1 MTNGY
6 VVYVEK
12 RNNNPIPLAP
22 LGVPYIKGCFFYFM
36 KKEETL
42 LSALKK
48 TLALLLVFALAL
60 SCMPLG
66 AVTAFAAEV
75 DETQPPTEEPT
86 DATEA
91 VTEATTEPT
100 EEPTEAATEP
110 VTEPIVEETEPVE
123 ETVPTE
129 EPPPVMMFAASP
141 ASDTKGGSSGSETGD
156 GGDGGGNSAGDG
168 SSNMIAVGV
177 TMQIVYYRYD
187 QCYNRYNSHGSV
199 INTLQNYKAIPWN
212 DSGKD
217 QGATATTVF
226 DTYTISPH
234 TFIVKAR
241 YPSYPYVYHFPNETL
256 KDDNCTFNWT
266 GFTNFWFNYNN
277 PGGSAGTY
285 PKIVRNEAGGSK
297 AIEDFLVRI
306 ILGNDFG
313 AWNKL
318 DVAKGETVATDTS
331 LFAATLKYLGASDL
345 AVQNYLDAYFGNLS
359 IVQDGD
365 TLIPTIIWSYVAA
378 ENLGGTNR
386 IYTIGDIASNGS
398 ANKNWLQTAYTSGSN
413 CNTGFGDCTWK
424 KSGSDTMICKL
435 MLGGKHYSGHGT
447 TIWTEAGSDKLFGT
461 GLVNRIQTEVDS
473 TAENGTNTF
482 YYLRGYWTPYGT
494 GNGAVSVT
502 KTNAAGNTNLS
513 GAEFTLY
520 RDIAC
525 TVPVTSADYYSLNTS
540 DTGYVSHSVRKTDAN
555 GKANWTGLYTGTY
568 FLKETKAPDGYQV
581 NVDSSG
587 KVEVKEVAVSGGTTS
602 LTLTNTEN
610 TKPVTLKKSI
620 NASADCIAQ
629 ISGNPLYSLAGAEYS
644 ITLNGKVVETLKTD
658 ANGNAASTKQYK
670 IGDVLTIKE
679 TKAPPGYKLDTKT
692 YTHTVTSGE
701 NMISVSDIPIFDPPI
716 VLTKVDKDTTT
727 PQGNG
732 SFTGAVFKWEF
743 YANNNWSG
751 SATRTW
757 YFATDS
763 AGRCLYSKDYLAS
776 GYTSSALYVS
786 PAGVNQLPLGTLKI
800 TEVKNSLGYTVI
812 PDSLYCSIVLDSSK
826 ASGTKH
832 VWTTESAAIL
842 AQMANGDWGVYEPID
857 TNLFGSVSVEK
868 YDAVTGQT
876 AQGEATL
883 AGAKFQIINNSAG
896 SVKVNGKICA
906 PGTVV
911 CEITTDAKGY
921 AATGNIFPVGTFT
934 IVEVEAPTGYLLNKN
949 WQKTFSVTAEK
960 KDHSFTYEAGT
971 GCPEEVIAGKIQITK
986 KIVNTIDNLNAPE
999 AGAKF
1004 TVSDKNGTVV
1014 ATITTGENGVGTSK
1028 DLPYGTYTVKQI
1040 SGQTGTVLVDAW
1052 TVTVNEHGKVY
1063 EYSKE
1068 NPLWTSSVSLHK
1080 KELGVD
1086 TPLVGTFEL
1095 CERMADGTVKVL
1107 ETGDTNAEGNL
1118 SFARKIVYTDGVC
1131 NKSTYFIREK
1141 AAPAGYVLDTKE
1153 YPVSCTE
1160 NNQQISVTMENTP
1173 IVGKLELRK
1182 QSSVGKPMQGVE
1194 FLLEYSV
1201 DGGKTW
1207 SHVTKRADDTVIVP
1221 GSCTSANLAEDGTML
1236 TDENGIAVIDGLRV
1250 YTNAGELIQY
1260 RVTETKTLNGS
1271 SLMPGRIWDGNLAN
1285 EKNGELQFE
1294 VVLKVINSPILELPE
1309 TGSKALVLMPI
1320 GLALCAAICMSALF
1334 VLKKKEV

>member
-1 MTNGY
+1 M
-6 VVYVEK
+6 
-12 RNNNPIPLAP
+12 
-22 LGVPYIKGCFFYFM
+22 
-36 KKEETL
+36 
-42 LSALKK
+42 SALKK

-75 DETQPPTEEPT
+75 DETEPPTEAPT
-86 DATEA
+86 DAAEA
-91 VTEATTEPT
+91 VTEVTTEPT
-100 EEPTEAATEP
+100 EEATEAPTEASTEP
-110 VTEPIVEETEPVE
+110 VLEAVEEETEPAK
-123 ETVPTE
+123 ETTPTE

-141 ASDTKGGSSGSETGD
+141 ASEDSEGGSSGSETGD
-156 GGDGGGNSAGDG
+156 GGDGSGNAAGDG

-177 TMQIVYYRYD
+177 TMQVVYYRYD

-199 INTLQNYKAIPWN
+199 IDTLQNYKAIPWN

-217 QGATATTVF
+217 TGATATTVF

-241 YPSYPYVYHFPNETL
+241 YPSYPYVYHFPYENL
-256 KDDNCTFNWT
+256 ADDKCTFTWT
-266 GFTNFWFNYNN
+266 GFTSFWFNYNN
-277 PGGSAGTY
+277 PGGSASTY
-285 PKIVRNEAGGSK
+285 PLIVRNEENGSQ
-297 AIEDFLVRI
+297 AIEDYLARI
-306 ILGNDFG
+306 ILGNDYG
-313 AWNKL
+313 AWDKL
-318 DVAKGETVATDTS
+318 DVAKGETVETDTS
-331 LFAATLKYLGASDL
+331 LFASVLKYLGASDL
-345 AVQNYLDAYFGNLS
+345 AIQNYLDAYFGNLS
-359 IVQDGD
+359 VAQDGD

-386 IYTIGDIASNGS
+386 IYTIGDIASSGS
-398 ANKNWLQTAYTSGSN
+398 ANTSWLQTAYTSGSE
-413 CNTGFGDCTWK
+413 CNTGYGACSWMK
-424 KSGSDTMICKL
+424 KSQDTMICKL
-435 MLGGKHYSGHGT
+435 MLGGKHSSSHNSS
-447 TIWTEAGSDKLFGT
+447 IWKEAGSDKLFGT
-461 GLVNRIQTEVDS
+461 GLVNRIQTQVDA
-473 TAENGTNTF
+473 TAEDGTNTF

-494 GNGAVSVT
+494 GNGAVSIT
-502 KTNAAGNTNLS
+502 KTNAAGTANLS

-520 RDIAC
+520 LDIAC

-555 GKANWTGLYTGTY
+555 GNADWTGLYTGTY

-587 KVEVKEVAVSGGTTS
+587 KVEVKEVSVSGGTTN

-629 ISGNPLYSLAGAEYS
+629 ISGNSLYSLAGAEYS

-670 IGDVLTIKE
+670 IGDVLTIQE

-701 NMISVSDIPIFDPPI
+701 NVISVSDVPIFDPPF

-727 PQGNG
+727 PQGDG
-732 SFTGAVFKWEF
+732 SFAGAVFKWEF
-743 YANNNWSG
+743 FANNNWSG
-751 SATRTW
+751 KATRTW

-763 AGRCLYSKDYLAS
+763 SGRCLYSKDYLAS
-776 GYTSSALYVS
+776 GYTSDALYVS

-826 ASGTKH
+826 ASGAKH

-857 TNLFGSVSVEK
+857 INLFGSVSVEK
-868 YDAVTGQT
+868 YDAVTGET
-876 AQGEATL
+876 PQGEATL
-883 AGAKFQIINNSAG
+883 AGAKFQIINSSAG
-896 SVKVNGKICA
+896 SVKVNGKIRV

-911 CEITTDAKGY
+911 CEITTDANGY
-921 AATGNIFPVGTFT
+921 AATENIFPVGKYT
-934 IVEVEAPTGYLLNKN
+934 IVEVEAPTGYLLNKD

-960 KDHSFTYEAGT
+960 KDQSFTYEAGT
-971 GCPEEVIAGKIQITK
+971 GCSEEVIAGKIQITK

-999 AGAKF
+999 VGAKF
-1004 TVSDKNGTVV
+1004 TISDKNGNVV

-1028 DLPYGTYTVKQI
+1028 DLPFGTYTVKQI
-1040 SGQTGTVLVDAW
+1040 SGQSGTVLVDAW

-1068 NPLWTSSVSLHK
+1068 NPLWTASVSLHK

-1086 TPLVGTFEL
+1086 IPLVGTFEL

-1118 SFARKIVYTDGVC
+1118 SFARKLVYTDGIC

-1141 AAPAGYVLDTKE
+1141 VAPTGYVLDTKE

-1160 NNQQISVTMENTP
+1160 NNQVISVTMENTP

-1194 FLLEYSV
+1194 FLLEYSM
-1201 DGGKTW
+1201 DGGTTW
-1207 SHVTKRADDTVIVP
+1207 NPVTKRTDDTVITP

-1236 TDENGIAVIDGLRV
+1236 TDENGIAVFDGLRV

-1271 SLMPGRIWDGNLAN
+1271 SLMPGRIWEGNLAN

-1294 VVLKVINSPILELPE
+1294 IVLKVINSPILELPE

-1320 GLALCAAICMSALF
+1320 GLILCAAVCMGALF

>member
-1 MTNGY
+1 M
-6 VVYVEK
+6 
-12 RNNNPIPLAP
+12 
-22 LGVPYIKGCFFYFM
+22 
-36 KKEETL
+36 
-42 LSALKK
+42 SALKK

-75 DETQPPTEEPT
+75 DETEPPTEAPT
-86 DATEA
+86 DAAEA
-91 VTEATTEPT
+91 VTEVTTEPT
-100 EEPTEAATEP
+100 EEATEAPTEASTEP
-110 VTEPIVEETEPVE
+110 VLEAVEEETEPAK
-123 ETVPTE
+123 ETTPTE

-141 ASDTKGGSSGSETGD
+141 ASEDSEGGSSGSETGD
-156 GGDGGGNSAGDG
+156 GGDGSGNAAGDG

-177 TMQIVYYRYD
+177 TMQVVYYRYD

-199 INTLQNYKAIPWN
+199 IDTLQNYKAIPWN

-217 QGATATTVF
+217 TGATATTVF

-241 YPSYPYVYHFPNETL
+241 YPSYPYVYHFPYENL
-256 KDDNCTFNWT
+256 ADDKCTFTWT
-266 GFTNFWFNYNN
+266 GFTSFWFNYNN
-277 PGGSAGTY
+277 PGGSASTY
-285 PKIVRNEAGGSK
+285 PLIVRNEENGSQ
-297 AIEDFLVRI
+297 AIEDYLARI
-306 ILGNDFG
+306 ILGNDYG
-313 AWNKL
+313 AWDKL
-318 DVAKGETVATDTS
+318 DVAKGETVETDTS
-331 LFAATLKYLGASDL
+331 LFASVLKYLGASDL
-345 AVQNYLDAYFGNLS
+345 AIQNYLDAYFGNLS
-359 IVQDGD
+359 VAQDGD

-386 IYTIGDIASNGS
+386 IYTIGDIASSGS
-398 ANKNWLQTAYTSGSN
+398 ANTSWLQTAYTSGSE
-413 CNTGFGDCTWK
+413 CNTGYGACSWMK
-424 KSGSDTMICKL
+424 KSQDTMICKL
-435 MLGGKHYSGHGT
+435 MLGGKHSSSHNSS
-447 TIWTEAGSDKLFGT
+447 IWKEAGSDKLFGT
-461 GLVNRIQTEVDS
+461 GLVNRIQTQVDA
-473 TAENGTNTF
+473 TAEDGTNTF

-494 GNGAVSVT
+494 GNGAVSIT
-502 KTNAAGNTNLS
+502 KTNAAGTANLS

-520 RDIAC
+520 LDIAC

-555 GKANWTGLYTGTY
+555 GNADWTGLYTGTY

-587 KVEVKEVAVSGGTTS
+587 KVEVKEVSVSGGTTN

-629 ISGNPLYSLAGAEYS
+629 ISGNSLYSLAGAEYS

-670 IGDVLTIKE
+670 IGDVLTIQE

-701 NMISVSDIPIFDPPI
+701 NVISVSDVPIFDPPF

-727 PQGNG
+727 PQGDG
-732 SFTGAVFKWEF
+732 SFAGAVFKWEF
-743 YANNNWSG
+743 FANNNWSG
-751 SATRTW
+751 KATRTW

-763 AGRCLYSKDYLAS
+763 SGRCLYSKDYLAS
-776 GYTSSALYVS
+776 GYTSDALYVS

-826 ASGTKH
+826 ASGAKH

-857 TNLFGSVSVEK
+857 INLFGSVSVEK
-868 YDAVTGQT
+868 YDAVTGET
-876 AQGEATL
+876 PQGEATL
-883 AGAKFQIINNSAG
+883 AGAKFQIINSSAG
-896 SVKVNGKICA
+896 SVKVNGKICV

-911 CEITTDAKGY
+911 CEITTDANGY
-921 AATGNIFPVGTFT
+921 AATENIFPVGKYT
-934 IVEVEAPTGYLLNKN
+934 IVEVEAPTGYLLNKD

-960 KDHSFTYEAGT
+960 KDQSFTYEAGT
-971 GCPEEVIAGKIQITK
+971 GCSEEVIAGKIQITK

-999 AGAKF
+999 VGAKF
-1004 TVSDKNGTVV
+1004 TISDKNGNVV

-1028 DLPYGTYTVKQI
+1028 DLPFGTYTVKQI
-1040 SGQTGTVLVDAW
+1040 SGQSGTVLVDAW

-1068 NPLWTSSVSLHK
+1068 NPLWTASVSLHK

-1086 TPLVGTFEL
+1086 IPLVGTFEL

-1118 SFARKIVYTDGVC
+1118 SFARKLVYTDGIC

-1141 AAPAGYVLDTKE
+1141 VAPTGYVLDTKE

-1160 NNQQISVTMENTP
+1160 NNQVISVTMENTP

-1194 FLLEYSV
+1194 FLLEYSM
-1201 DGGKTW
+1201 DGGTTW
-1207 SHVTKRADDTVIVP
+1207 NPVTKRTDDTVITP

-1236 TDENGIAVIDGLRV
+1236 TDENGIAVFDGLRV

-1271 SLMPGRIWDGNLAN
+1271 SLMPGRIWEGNLAN

-1294 VVLKVINSPILELPE
+1294 IVLKVINSPILELPE

-1320 GLALCAAICMSALF
+1320 GLILCAAVCMGALF